1 MQSRNLGTLMLCGVA
16 LAAWLQP
23 NAAGAQD
30 RTQSSLASYRAP
42 SLRGTLEMSL
52 ADAISMGLENNLGV
66 EIERHRPLIAYE
78 DARRAWAP
86 YDPEWTTEFGFSDNR
101 TPTDNVLAGTDTNI
115 QQDENLGGSGGVRAV
130 LPWLNTSIS
139 TTLETNENRTN
150 SGFRGFSP
158 NYSSTLTFVAR
169 QPLLRGLIWNEAWTN
184 VKTSQVSYR
193 RSLEEFRTSVMDL
206 VQRIETGYWELIA
219 DEERVRVAEKSLET
233 ATALLDQVTTQYEV
247 GVVSK
252 VEIAEAEAGEA
263 ARDFEL
269 ITARNTYE
277 NTMDRLIDLVLGPN
291 LTADTRVKLD
301 PTDRPDEYVP
311 YQIDV
316 PRAAEI
322 ALQSRPE
329 LAVADREIERLEL
342 NLKFAKN
349 QRLPQFDIEGRYGHD
364 GLAGRVSDA
373 LLDPVVG
380 DPELAADL
388 DRTFGGDWADSFD
401 PDSNSFG
408 IRGILTIPLGNIEG
422 RHSVSRAQLD
432 LRRARV
438 ARRRQEQ
445 DIILEVRIAAR
456 TLLAAQEGI
465 EAAERRQLA
474 AEEQLR
480 AERIRLEYGESTPF
494 DVLLREEDLVSA
506 AQEYIGAFQVYRSS
520 VTDLD
525 RAQGTILRNRNVRIE
540 DVARLR

>member
-1 MQSRNLGTLMLCGVA
+1 MQSRTLRTLTLCAAA
-16 LAAWLQP
+16 LAVGLG
-23 NAAGAQD
+23 AATARAED
-30 RTQSSLASYRAP
+30 DPTQSNLASYRAP

-52 ADAISMGLENNLGV
+52 ADAIAMGLENNLGV
-66 EIERHRPLIAYE
+66 EIERHTPLIAYE
-78 DARRAWAP
+78 DARRAWSP
-86 YDPEWTTEFGFSDNR
+86 YDPEWNTEFGFSDDN
-101 TPTDNVLAGTDTNI
+101 TPNSLAFVSAAGF
-115 QQDENLGGSGGVRAV
+115 ENQEEVLGGSGGIQAL
-130 LPWLNTSIS
+130 LPWLNTSLT
-139 TTLETNENRTN
+139 TTLDTSETDTN
-150 SGFRGFSP
+150 QQIQGLIPRYQTG
-158 NYSSTLTFVAR
+158 LTFVAR
-169 QPLLRGLIWNEAWTN
+169 QPLLRGLIWNESWTN
-184 VKTSQVSYR
+184 VKTSHVAYR
-193 RSLEEFRTSVMDL
+193 RSLEEFRTRVMDL
-206 VQRIETGYWELIA
+206 VQDIEEGYWELIA

-233 ATALLDQVTTQYEV
+233 ATALLDQVTTQYDV

-269 ITARNTYE
+269 ITAQNRYE

-291 LTADTRVKLD
+291 LTADTSVKLD

-311 YQIDV
+311 YEIDV
-316 PRAAEI
+316 PQAATI
-322 ALQSRPE
+322 ALQRRPE
-329 LAVADREIERLEL
+329 LAVADREIERLEIQ
-342 NLKFAKN
+342 LKFAKN

-364 GLAGRVSDA
+364 GLS
-373 LLDPVVG
+373 G
-380 DPELAADL
+380 DPIDTAPPELGAQ
-388 DRTFGGDWADSFD
+388 FSGDWADSFD

-445 DIILEVRIAAR
+445 DIILQVRIAAR
-456 TLLAAQEGI
+456 TLLASQEGI
-465 EAAERRQLA
+465 EAAERGQIA

-494 DVLLREEDLVSA
+494 DVLQREEDLVSA
-506 AQEYIGAFQVYRSS
+506 QQEYIAAFQTYRSS
-520 VTDLD
+520 VTELD

-540 DVARLR
+540 EVARLR